1 MLRNFKA
8 FSAFLVS
15 AVLATA
21 SFADITDN
29 SGAGFSIPDNDP
41 AGIFSTIN
49 IGADETITDVTVT
62 LFGLSHTWVGDVT
75 AEIIHDGATTA
86 VLFER
91 VGDTGG
97 TSGDSSAFGGGDYTF
112 ADGGDDLWAAADAA
126 GFGEPIAPGTYAPS
140 GQFNVPVSLAGTFA
154 GESTSGS
161 WTLFMH
167 DVANGDTGSITGWG
181 ISFSS
186 SAAIPEPGSF
196 ALLGALGLGCV
207 IRRRR

>member
-1 MLRNFKA
+1 MKRYFTVA
-8 FSAFLVS
+8 S
-15 AVLATA
+15 AVVIGLMMTSA

-29 SGAGFSIPDNDP
+29 SGAGFNIPDNDP

-49 IGADETITDVTVT
+49 IAADETITDVTVT

-75 AEIIHDGATTA
+75 AEVTHDGTSTA

-97 TSGDSSAFGGGDYTF
+97 TSGDSSAFGGDYTF
-112 ADGGDDLWAAADAA
+112 ADGGADLWAAADAA
-126 GFGEPIAPGTYAPS
+126 GFGEVIAAGTYAAS
-140 GQFNVPVSLAGTFA
+140 GLANAPVSLSASFS
-154 GESTSGS
+154 GESTQGN
-161 WTLFMH
+161 WTLFMN
-167 DVANGDTGSITGWG
+167 DVAQGDTGSITGWG

-186 SAAIPEPGSF
+186 SSAIPEPGSF

>member
-1 MLRNFKA
+1 MKRLLKGT
-8 FSAFLVS
+8 SAIAIGLMMVG
-15 AVLATA
+15 A

-29 SGAGFSIPDNDP
+29 TGGGFAIPDNDP

-126 GFGEPIAPGTYAPS
+126 GFGEPIAAGTYAPS
-140 GQFNVPVSLAGTFA
+140 GQFNTPVSLAGTFA

-161 WTLFMH
+161 WTLFMN
-167 DVANGDTGSITGWG
+167 DVANGDEGSITGWG